1 MWGRPH
7 SSFPGAPND
16 LIGSSNAPSIL
27 TTLSSQF
34 GAREGRGESEWD
46 LDSHNV
52 RSGNL
57 SAPSK
62 KRTK

>member
-7 SSFPGAPND
+7 SSFPGEPND

-34 GAREGRGESEWD
+34 GAREGRGESKWE
-46 LDSHNV
+46 LDSRNTHY
-52 RSGNL
+52 GI
-57 SAPSK
+57 
-62 KRTK
+62 